1 MSIKATVNTQG
12 VTRVSINTPNR
23 QEVRTV
29 GIGSAAAVQASQ
41 LRNLTDVDATS
52 LGEGKTI
59 VYNATSD
66 KFVVSEIGI
75 INGGTF

>member
-29 GIGSAAAVQASQ
+29 GIGSPAAVQASQ

-75 INGGTF
+75 INGGPF

>member
-52 LGEGKTI
+52 LGGGKTI